1 VPLALALRTTI
12 LHCGV
17 RRKGSLHTA
26 QRTKTLPVAETTARV
41 DAQGGS
47 LCTAELGL
55 LRHTGTAVKL
65 LPQRRAQTRE
75 SLGRCLLPGK
85 GIFFFS
91 KDPNWQSIAPNGGFR
106 VLPPVFSLRQ
116 FSGAPAFHNNM
127 DYSVGLAQ
135 AARCVPRLCS
145 SCWCRGQLACH
156 ICEPG

>member
-116 FSGAPAFHNNM
+116 FLERRRSTIIWTIQLDLRRLPAAYLGSAAAAGAGGN
-127 DYSVGLAQ
+127 
-135 AARCVPRLCS
+135 
-145 SCWCRGQLACH
+145 
-156 ICEPG
+156 